1 MVTMNRPAKN
11 PTGAK
16 NGRFRLVIAF
26 DSLTGGGAARVAA
39 ILGNAWVAKGLDVN
53 LVISDDGSR
62 APAYWVHEQ
71 AKIFHTGLG
80 RDSSS
85 LLHAVAIHTSHII
98 RLRTA
103 LGSLKPDLI
112 ISFLDTLNVIVLLAT
127 RGLGIPVIV
136 SERID
141 PAGWNLGRAWELL
154 RRLTYQWADA
164 VVCQGER
171 PLRYF
176 GPRLRRKGRIIPNP
190 VALPT
195 AAAGLR
201 ADVTCPRQVR
211 TLVAMGSLRPQKGFD
226 VPQKG
231 FDVLLNAFSRVIPR
245 HREWRLVI
253 WGDGPLRSELE
264 SQASQ
269 LGIADHITFPGV
281 TREPFARL
289 AEADLFVLSSRLEGF
304 PNVLTE
310 AMSVG
315 LPVIATDVG
324 AVPEIVRDGIDGV
337 LVPPGQV
344 EALAVA
350 MDRLMG
356 NSEARS
362 CLAVRAPDV
371 LERFSL
377 KKVIGMW
384 EELICEVTGAKCGN
398 HFETPDLGI

>member
-1 MVTMNRPAKN
+1 MNRPAQN
-11 PTGAK
+11 PTEAK
-16 NGRFRLVIAF
+16 NGRFRLAIAL
-26 DSLTGGGAARVAA
+26 DGLTGGGAARVAA
-39 ILGNAWVAKGLDVN
+39 ILGNAWVAKGLDVF
-53 LVISDDGSR
+53 LVTSDDGSC

-71 AKIFHTGLG
+71 AKVFHLGLR
-80 RDSSS
+80 RDSYSP
-85 LLHAVAIHTSHII
+85 LQAVANNTSRII

-103 LGSLKPDLI
+103 LRRLKPDVI

-136 SERID
+136 SERTD
-141 PAGWNLGRAWELL
+141 PAGRNLGRAWELL
-154 RRLTYQWADA
+154 RRLTYRWADA

-176 GPRLRRKGRIIPNP
+176 GRRTRRRGRIIPNP
-190 VALPT
+190 VALPA

-201 ADVTCPRQVR
+201 AGVSCPGQVR
-211 TLVAMGSLRPQKGFD
+211 TLVAMGSLRPE
-226 VPQKG
+226 KG
-231 FDVLLNAFSRVIPR
+231 FDVLLNAFSQVVPR

-253 WGDGPLRSELE
+253 WGEGPLRSELE

-289 AEADLFVLSSRLEGF
+289 AEANLFVLSSLVEGF

-337 LVPPGQV
+337 LAPPGQE

-356 NSEARS
+356 NREARS
-362 CLAVRAPDV
+362 CLAARAPDV

-377 KKVIGMW
+377 KKVVGMW
-384 EELICEVTGAKCGN
+384 EELICEVAGAERVSS
-398 HFETPDLGI
+398 F